1 MPSIGCIFLSCK
13 LEQNE
18 TTGCFPTS
26 FRSSSKFVNDNAG
39 AQQGSVAIIRLS
51 GPDAVQIASSV
62 FVPSSSKKQ
71 WTPKSH
77 RVYHGHVL
85 DAEGGIVD
93 EVKTGTCIC
102 VACLSEC

>member
-1 MPSIGCIFLSCK
+1 MKTACFL
-13 LEQNE
+13 
-18 TTGCFPTS
+18 TS
-26 FRSSSKFVNDNAG
+26 SRSSSKFVTDTAG

-62 FVPSSSKKQ
+62 FVPSSSKKH
-71 WTPKSH
+71 WTPKTH

-93 EVKTGTCIC
+93 EVQTGTCIC
-102 VACLSEC
+102 VARLSMCKKSWLLALVAR